1 MQGSTHR
8 AQTLTYAFPCSFSPR
23 VHLEGLQPCA
33 RPHSTTFMQEFRL
46 VFDPPD
52 FQMRPP
58 VVGTFVILLLSRL
71 LEIARDLLCTAI
83 DAFPA
88 GSTDA
93 RLHDVQRQCVQEV
106 CPPPLPVSSCKAH
119 IMLRLL
125 RNASPPPATL
135 LCPFFGAYLM
145 PMQCQSSLH
154 TTHTT

>member
-1 MQGSTHR
+1 MQGST
-8 AQTLTYAFPCSFSPR
+8 QSPDADLSISVLVFTPVYIWR
-23 VHLEGLQPCA
+23 DCNPAVCGA

-83 DAFPA
+83 DSFPA
-88 GSTDA
+88 GNTDA

-106 CPPPLPVSSCKAH
+106 RPPPSAF
-119 IMLRLL
+119 LL
-125 RNASPPPATL
+125 L
-135 LCPFFGAYLM
+135 
-145 PMQCQSSLH
+145 QS
-154 TTHTT
+154 